1 MTLRFLSPVLGALLA
16 TSLASAPALAG
27 LSPEEAAR
35 LGQDLTPTGA
45 EKAGNADGSIPAWS
59 GKWRGA
65 PPQVQFAGS
74 GTKHPDPYAGEQPLF
89 TITAENVAQYADQ
102 LSDGQKALFKRYPQ
116 SFRMPVYPSHRD
128 FRYAQWVEDAIR
140 QNALDAELVND
151 GNGVT
156 KAYGGPPFPIPKN
169 GFELMWNHNLHTVAW
184 KEDANYKMALTLAN
198 GSRQFELVNYKIL
211 SPWTDPSGNAASFDG
226 TQAHFMITTLEPSRK
241 KGEIFL
247 GNEYSDP
254 LAQPRQSWQYLPG
267 NRRVRRAPTVA
278 YDTPYGAGGF
288 RVMDEDRLFNGAPD
302 RYDWKLVGK
311 KELYIPYNNYRLDD
325 PAVKL
330 EQLLATSGHLN
341 PEYMRYEKHRVWV
354 LEATLKP
361 GKRHIYGKRV
371 MYLDEDTWAAAL
383 ADNYDGKGQLW
394 RTNMQASIYAYELQA
409 FHARV
414 AVYHDLIAGSYLADR
429 LINDQNAPRL
439 NDSDFDASN
448 FTVAS
453 LRKQGR

>member
-1 MTLRFLSPVLGALLA
+1 M
-16 TSLASAPALAG
+16 
-27 LSPEEAAR
+27 
-35 LGQDLTPTGA
+35 
-45 EKAGNADGSIPAWS
+45 
-59 GKWRGA
+59 
-65 PPQVQFAGS
+65 
-74 GTKHPDPYAGEQPLF
+74 
-89 TITAENVAQYADQ
+89 
-102 LSDGQKALFKRYPQ
+102 
-116 SFRMPVYPSHRD
+116 
-128 FRYAQWVEDAIR
+128 
-140 QNALDAELVND
+140 
-151 GNGVT
+151 
-156 KAYGGPPFPIPKN
+156 
-169 GFELMWNHNLHTVAW
+169 
-184 KEDANYKMALTLAN
+184 
-198 GSRQFELVNYKIL
+198 
-211 SPWTDPSGNAASFDG
+211 
-226 TQAHFMITTLEPSRK
+226 
-241 KGEIFL
+241 
-247 GNEYSDP
+247 
-254 LAQPRQSWQYLPG
+254 
-267 NRRVRRAPTVA
+267 
-278 YDTPYGAGGF
+278 
-288 RVMDEDRLFNGAPD
+288 
-302 RYDWKLVGK
+302 VGK

-330 EQLLATSGHLN
+330 DQLLATSGHIN

-429 LINDQNAPRL
+429 LINDQNAPKL